1 MVKVKAHELRKKDQE
16 QLKKQVEELKTEL
29 STLRVA
35 KVAGGAPAKL
45 AKIKS
50 VRRSIAS
57 VLTVIHEKKLSE
69 VKANAKGKKYQPL
82 DVRGKRTRAI
92 RRRLTKK
99 QENKLALRVMKKK
112 LNFQQRRYA
121 VAN

>member
-1 MVKVKAHELRKKDQE
+1 MVKVKAFELRKKDQE
-16 QLKKQVEELKTEL
+16 QLKKQVEDLKNEL
-29 STLRVA
+29 STLKVA

-50 VRRSIAS
+50 VRKSIAS
-57 VLTVIHEKKLSE
+57 VLTVIHEKKLAE
-69 VKANAKGKKYQPL
+69 VKSKSQGKKYQPL
-82 DVRGKRTRAI
+82 DVRGRRTRAI

-99 QENKLALRVMKKK
+99 QVNKLALRVMKKK
-112 LNFQQRRYA
+112 LNFPQRRFA